1 MESQEKLVSQP
12 IVNPIQNANV
22 ITLIKENE
30 TDELDNVMKQIKRL
44 KFDKIIDFSTIT
56 LINALISYFK
66 RLEDKILKVIK
77 EN

>member
-56 LINALISYFK
+56 LINALIFYFK